1 MSTGN
6 IQRPYSRAAFQITVN
21 LRSETAQ
28 RMIEREY
35 ERVTVVLYHLS
46 VVRRIIASEE
56 EADVI
61 ENEVR
66 ALISSV
72 RDAVEKEIARLSKL
86 RADHGILIEPQYTHP
101 SECQLQITS
110 PLANDYLVII
120 QSMDEVIM
128 YVDSL
133 WLAGVL
139 TNAQRAN
146 AVFLWQRTILRLGRR
161 IIGRNRSHPSPKT
174 ESPHTETGHT
184 SVEPSV
190 DDIEETNPLT
200 LNVSDTQLIV
210 LH

>member
-6 IQRPYSRAAFQITVN
+6 IQRPYSRAAFQITVD

-35 ERVTVVLYHLS
+35 ERVAVVLYHLS
-46 VVRRIIASEE
+46 VVRRITASEE

-61 ENEVR
+61 EMEVR

-86 RADHGILIEPQYTHP
+86 RADHGIQIEPQYTHP
-101 SECQLQITS
+101 SECQLKITS

-120 QSMDEVIM
+120 QSIDEVIM
-128 YVDSL
+128 HVDSL

-146 AVFLWQRTILRLGRR
+146 AVFLWQRTILRLGRL
-161 IIGRNRSHPSPKT
+161 IIGRNRATLSSKEISQTTTTENGPS
-174 ESPHTETGHT
+174 EQMGEEVQVIDQS
-184 SVEPSV
+184 
-190 DDIEETNPLT
+190 IEKGSANQP
-200 LNVSDTQLIV
+200 VI